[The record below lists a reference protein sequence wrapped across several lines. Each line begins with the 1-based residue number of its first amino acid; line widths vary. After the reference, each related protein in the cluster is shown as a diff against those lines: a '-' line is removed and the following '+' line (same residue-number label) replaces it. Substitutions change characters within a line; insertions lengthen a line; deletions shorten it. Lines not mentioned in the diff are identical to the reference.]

1 MVIWVVVY
9 ITSASKQDETIDINI
24 QFQKSPTISPTFSPI
39 TDREASGIIEQ
50 LEGGV
55 LRRDES
61 FSEMARSDSRLM
73 ALDWILHKDMMQL
86 VSDDVNLY
94 QRYALAVLAYAM
106 DSRAWYLCGDP
117 GEDYRTDECKITYWD
132 NSTTTHGVWL
142 SSTSEC
148 DWLGVTCSADG
159 VVRAVE

>member
-1 MVIWVVVY
+1 MLVVVY
-9 ITSASKQDETIDINI
+9 ITSASKKDEIIDINI
-24 QFQKSPTISPTFSPI
+24 QYQDSPTISPTLSPI

-55 LRRDES
+55 LRRGDS
-61 FSEMARSDSRLM
+61 FSEMAVTDSRLM

-86 VSDDVNLY
+86 LSDDVNLY

-106 DSRAWYLCGDP
+106 DSRAWYICGDP
-117 GEDYRTDECKITYWD
+117 GEDYRVEECTITNYDESV
-132 NSTTTHGVWL
+132 STFGVWL

-148 DWLGVTCSADG
+148 DWFGVTCSADG